1 MPSDV
6 QVPEGLVY
14 VDDRMPGISRK
25 RAGKGF
31 CFVGPDGATLKGPDR
46 SRCLKLAVPPA
57 YESVWICAL
66 ENGHLQA
73 TGLDARGRKQYRY
86 HPDWGAWRSAA
97 KYDTLPAFGAGLGR
111 LRRRVDR
118 DLKEDAGDLSF
129 SLAAM
134 VLLIDRT
141 YLRAGTPAYTLAN
154 KTFGATTLLTRH
166 LSLADGVVRLKF
178 KAKGGKAVNRTLR
191 DKRLHRIMHQIGD
204 LPGRHLFTWVDE
216 EGEVRPVSSHNLND
230 YIAEGSGV
238 AGATAKTFRTWGG
251 SLAAFTAARE
261 PGKLSL
267 KSMCEL
273 AAEALG
279 NTPTIARKSYIH
291 PEVLALS
298 DMEPVAR
305 IDMLNAL
312 PTEGDSALKADE
324 RRMLAF
330 LNA

>member
-1 MPSDV
+1 MQGDV
-6 QVPEGLVY
+6 QVPKGLVY
-14 VDDRMPGISRK
+14 VDDGMPGISRK

-31 CFVGPDGATLKGPDR
+31 TFIGPDGARLTGLER

-57 YESVWICAL
+57 YRDVWICAVD
-66 ENGHLQA
+66 NGHLQA

-86 HPDWGAWRSAA
+86 HPEWGTWRASA
-97 KYDTLPAFGAGLGR
+97 KYDTLPAFGQGLGR

-118 DLKEDAGDLSF
+118 DLREDAGDLSF

-178 KAKGGKAVNRTLR
+178 KAKGGKLVNRTLR
-191 DKRLHRIMHQIGD
+191 DKRLHGIMHRIGD
-204 LPGRHLFTWVDE
+204 LPGRHLFSWVDD
-216 EGEVRPVSSHNLND
+216 EGEVRPVSSQHLND

-238 AGATAKTFRTWGG
+238 IGATAKTFRTWGG
-251 SLAAFTAARE
+251 SLAAFMAARE

-267 KSMCEL
+267 KAMCEV
-273 AAEALG
+273 AAETLG

-291 PEVLALS
+291 PDVLALTE
-298 DMEPVAR
+298 MEPDAR
-305 IDMLNAL
+305 LDMLNAL
-312 PTEGDSALKADE
+312 PTDGNSALRADE
-324 RRMLAF
+324 RRMQAF
-330 LNA
+330 LTA